1 MNRTFAALSL
11 SLSLIG
17 GAAFAGPADT
27 TAALNACASGYPD
40 AEKIAAGYLAA
51 GFEDMGAFSHGGQD
65 IRMFRSADGKTYAAT
80 RGQAETGIRCFIV
93 EDKLSVKKAN
103 GMAEGLA
110 KLMPGATEMPVP
122 KASGVDISKY
132 IAGMY
137 RDRMTMLVVMKGY
150 EIPGKIKGAGL
161 MVMTQ

>member
-1 MNRTFAALSL
+1 MNRTFIALTL
-11 SLSLIG
+11 ALGVVG
-17 GAAFAGPADT
+17 GAAFAGAQDT

-40 AEKIAAGYLAA
+40 AEKIAAGYQAA

-65 IRMFRSADGKTYAAT
+65 IRMFRSADSKTYAAT
-80 RGQAETGIRCFIV
+80 RGAVETGIRCFIV
-93 EDKLSVKKAN
+93 EDKLSAKKAN
-103 GMAEGLA
+103 GMADGLA
-110 KLMPGATEMPVP
+110 TLMPGATEMPVP
-122 KASGVDISKY
+122 KGTGVDISKY